1 MKRRKKKP
9 GERASSSTTKLSEMV
24 WEFAGEFIRIGDSL
38 EERQNRLN
46 AACSAWNMAC
56 NQPEARER
64 SLDQYVRSFRSFNP
78 DLTDEE
84 ISAVREDMA
93 KLVENKLRL
102 FPEVDKQIIGAQLTP
117 VGGRDRIDVASTK
130 FES

>member
-1 MKRRKKKP
+1 
-9 GERASSSTTKLSEMV
+9 MV
-24 WEFAGEFIRIGDSL
+24 WEFAGDFIRYGDSL

-56 NQPEARER
+56 NQPEARKR
-64 SLDQYVRSFRSFNP
+64 SWDQYVRSFRSFNP

-84 ISAVREDMA
+84 LSAVLSDMA

-102 FPEVDKQIIGAQLTP
+102 FPEVDEQITGAQLTQM
-117 VGGRDRIDVASTK
+117 GERDRIEVQSMT
-130 FES
+130 FER